1 MNTHFF
7 KSKDVPKN
15 YKKQFKYLCLDRESS
30 SLLIDFKKQLD
41 NDFVICIEK
50 DDKVLGWALINEFDT
65 NLIFQCFV
73 HENFR
78 RQGIGTSLWKETK
91 KQFGNKKVGKFI
103 HDEKSRRFFGKMR
116 TI

>member
-1 MNTHFF
+1 MNIHTF
-7 KSKDVPKN
+7 KSGLVPKDF
-15 YKKQFKYLCLDRESS
+15 KKQLKYLCLDPESS
-30 SLLIDFKKQLD
+30 SLLNDFKKQLE
-41 NDFVICIEK
+41 NDFVVCVENEGKI
-50 DDKVLGWALINEFDT
+50 LGWALINEFDT
-65 NLIFQCFV
+65 TIIFQCFV
-73 HENFR
+73 HEKFR